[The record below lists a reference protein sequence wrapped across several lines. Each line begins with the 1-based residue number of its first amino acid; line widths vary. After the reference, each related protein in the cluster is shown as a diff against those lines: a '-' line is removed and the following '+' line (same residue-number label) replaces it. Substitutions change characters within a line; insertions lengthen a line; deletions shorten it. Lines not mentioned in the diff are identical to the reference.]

1 MDASIAPELAAL
13 LAEADALRRIVALD
27 ADERE
32 RERESARASESEK
45 TGQLTDKLR
54 GTNEQVLSLLAL
66 PLVSS
71 STSCAAATSRY
82 SVYLLVGAAQVLS
95 LLALLVS
102 SYKSTRCAREN
113 GAARRPLSP
122 FPPLE
127 RGKDGEKINIEKKEN
142 IALLAARLADELR
155 GATEQALTIYLRCS
169 YKKGTKLRY

>member
-54 GTNEQVLSLLAL
+54 STNEQVLSLLAL
-66 PLVSS
+66 
-71 STSCAAATSRY
+71 
-82 SVYLLVGAAQVLS
+82 
-95 LLALLVS
+95 LLVS

-113 GAARRPLSP
+113 RAARRPLSP

-127 RGKDGEKINIEKKEN
+127 MEEKIEEKE
-142 IALLAARLADELR
+142 R
-155 GATEQALTIYLRCS
+155 S
-169 YKKGTKLRY
+169 KK